1 MNKHTTTLVVL
12 SLLLVVSDHTRLMIR
27 VHSYVPFCAYTYDY
41 FSYCLEFLTGNYY
54 KPGKKCCVHIAKLNI
69 IAKHK
74 KENPRLL
81 CNCVEMMTRGY
92 TPPMLADKIQELPPL
107 CNTHLSFPISSS
119 MDCSTVEV

>member
-1 MNKHTTTLVVL
+1 MDKRHKIKSVVL
-12 SLLLVVSDHTRLMIR
+12 SLLLLLLISDHTRLMIR

-41 FSYCLEFLTGNYY
+41 FGYCLEFVTGNYY

-74 KENPRLL
+74 EENPRLL
-81 CNCVEMMTRGY
+81 CNCIEMMTRGY
-92 TPPMLADKIQELPPL
+92 TPPMLADKIQELPLL

-119 MDCSTVEV
+119 MDCST